1 MSGRITIEHS
11 LRTRGV
17 TQMDTFIS
25 ASDEI
30 PKYAFPLIV
39 IEMMQIGVAAG
50 KASIKSTTGEKS
62 TGHLEKSFRG
72 VIQEINDE
80 HHRVAIG
87 SDLDYA
93 QYAAEGAGPV
103 VQNRAVQIWPGPVRW
118 GFSNAFIW
126 RFIGQRPAI
135 KSHPFMQ
142 DTAESISDK
151 LDRVVSKYLKR
162 GWQRAN
168 TKGKGAPPVP

>member
-1 MSGRITIEHS
+1 MSGRITIEHTLTS
-11 LRTRGV
+11 RGV
-17 TQMDTFIS
+17 TQMETFIS
-25 ASDEI
+25 ASEEI
-30 PKYAFPLIV
+30 PLAAFPLVV

-50 KASIKSTTGEKS
+50 KTSIRQTTGHKS

-72 VIQEINDE
+72 VVQVIDKE
-80 HHRVAIG
+80 HQRVAIG

-93 QYAAEGAGPV
+93 EHAAEGAGPV

-118 GFSNAFIW
+118 GYNKAFIW
-126 RFIGQRPAI
+126 RFIGQRPRI

-142 DTAESISDK
+142 ETAESIRDN
-151 LDRVVSKYLKR
+151 LDRVVSKYLNR